1 MNVILLEKIGKLGG
15 LGDQVSVKA
24 GFGRNYLIPQGKAVT
39 ATPANIEQFSVR
51 RAELEKIAAEKL
63 VAAQARSAKLAEL
76 TITIAVK
83 AGDDGKLFG
92 SIGTRDLSAAIA
104 EKGVAIE
111 KTEIRLPEGPLRTI
125 GEFAVAVNLH
135 AEIDTTV
142 TVNIVAED

>member
-39 ATPANIEQFSVR
+39 ATPASIEQFSVR

-63 VAAQARSAKLAEL
+63 VAAQARSAQLAEL

-104 EKGVAIE
+104 EKGVTIE

-135 AEIDTTV
+135 AEVNTTV
-142 TVNIVAED
+142 TVNVVAED